1 MRKFLLSV
9 TFVFV
14 AVSVFAQAPDLIN
27 YQGVARNNQG
37 EPITNTQIGIEFII
51 RQGNSSGIPVYDET
65 HDVITNDFGLF
76 NLSIGSGTVVGGNFS
91 AIDWSTGSFYLEVG
105 LDDDMS
111 GTNR

>member
-37 EPITNTQIGIEFII
+37 EPITNTQIGAGFLGALGIHEVL
-51 RQGNSSGIPVYDET
+51 SG
-65 HDVITNDFGLF
+65 F
-76 NLSIGSGTVVGGNFS
+76 
-91 AIDWSTGSFYLEVG
+91 
-105 LDDDMS
+105 
-111 GTNR
+111 